1 MQRGVIMAA
10 SAIGQGFGGNYAG
23 GVSFG
28 NNAVNGKDAVGS
40 ESNLRNTISRLERE
54 RDKYKKENELS
65 KSDVLDK
72 KIGNLDD
79 RIENLQKRLDR
90 MKSEEDNGE
99 CETCKNRKYQDE
111 SDDPSVSFQTASKIS
126 KGGAEAAV
134 RSHEYEHVN
143 HNQAKADREG
153 KEIVYQSVIIKHGI
167 CPECGDTYVAGG
179 ETTTVTRSKPQAQ
192 EVQQAQQGQQTEQAQ
207 QGQQPQPPE
216 RSDERFS
223 VGLRDMEQSMG
234 NLLNMLV

>member
-1 MQRGVIMAA
+1 MAA
-10 SAIGQGFGGNYAG
+10 SAIGQGFGGNFAG
-23 GVSFG
+23 GILFG
-28 NNAVNGKDAVGS
+28 NNVANGKNAVGS
-40 ESNLRNTISRLERE
+40 ESNLRDTISRLEQE
-54 RDKYKKENELS
+54 RDKYKKENEQS
-65 KSDVLDK
+65 KSDILDR
-72 KIGNLDD
+72 KIGNLED
-79 RIENLQKRLDR
+79 RISNLQKRLDKI
-90 MKSEEDNGE
+90 KSEENNGE

-134 RSHEYEHVN
+134 RGHEYEHVN

-179 ETTTVTRSKPQAQ
+179 ETTTVTRDKPQ
-192 EVQQAQQGQQTEQAQ
+192 
-207 QGQQPQPPE
+207 E
-216 RSDERFS
+216 RTDERFN
-223 VGLRDMEQSMG
+223 VGLTDMQQNMG